1 MFGKPIN
8 FMKFAGF
15 KIGVDISWFFI
26 AILLSWTLAVG
37 YFPFSYPHLSLGI
50 YWIMGIAGM
59 LGLFISVILH
69 ELGHA
74 VVARRFKLPIE
85 QITLF
90 IFGGVAEMKQEPP
103 TPKAEF
109 LVAIAGPIVSVII
122 AFGMFLLTSAGQQLG
137 WPISIIGV
145 TSYLTLINSVIVAFN
160 LVPAFPLDG
169 GRMFRALLWWWK
181 DNLEWATRIATQ
193 LGSAFGFGLI
203 FLGVLS
209 FVAGNLFIGLWWMI
223 LGLFLHQAATY
234 SRAQYYIKQ
243 ELQNEK
249 ISQFMIKNPIS
260 VPPDLPIKSFI
271 DKYVYQSHHHLYPVT
286 EDGKLLG
293 YISLKEVK
301 TVASAEW
308 ENTPVSKAIIPLSKI
323 HTLSPDVS
331 ILEALNLFHQT
342 DTTTLLVVENGQLI
356 GILTAQD
363 IFKLLSIKFELN
375 QNQLKI

>member
-15 KIGVDISWFFI
+15 KIGIDISWFFI

-37 YFPFSYPHLSLGI
+37 YFPFYYPHLTPGA

-74 VVARRFKLPIE
+74 FVARRFNLPIE

-90 IFGGVAEMKQEPP
+90 IFGGVAEMKKEPP
-103 TPKAEF
+103 NPKAEF

-122 AFGMFLLTSAGQQLG
+122 AIGMYLLSASGQQLG
-137 WPISIIGV
+137 WPIMITGV
-145 TSYLTLINSVIVAFN
+145 ASYLALINAVIVGFN

-169 GRMFRALLWWWK
+169 GRMFRAILWWWK

-193 LGSAFGFGLI
+193 LGSAFGFALI
-203 FLGVLS
+203 FLGILS
-209 FVAGNLFIGLWWMI
+209 FITGNLFIGLWWMI

-234 SRAQYYIKQ
+234 SRAQFYIKQ

-249 ISQFMIKNPIS
+249 INKFMSKNPIS
-260 VPPDLPIKSFI
+260 VSPDLSIKSFI
-271 DKYVYQSHHHLYPVT
+271 DQYVYQSHHHLYPVT
-286 EDGKLLG
+286 ENGKLLG

-301 TVASAEW
+301 TIASAEW
-308 ENTPVSKAIIPLSKI
+308 ENTSVNKVIIPLSKI
-323 HTLSPDVS
+323 HTVSPNASV
-331 ILEALNLFHQT
+331 LEALNLFHQT
-342 DTTTLLVVENGQLI
+342 DTTTLLVVENEQLV

-363 IFKLLSIKFELN
+363 IFKLLSIKFELE
-375 QNQLKI
+375 QKSPM